1 MTELLYL
8 ADVAEAYVTTFRGRI
23 VALPPGGVVL
33 DRTRFYPT
41 GGGQPCDLGSLRLP
55 DGTALPVLD
64 VAKSGEAVIH
74 RVGRKGSAPS
84 ALVLGTEVDGTIDW
98 PRRHR
103 HMRGHTFQHLL
114 SARVFALTGR
124 RTRKANLTG
133 KGGII
138 EVEGPWPAGITER
151 ELDADVRPYVA
162 ADRTVQIRHLPRAE
176 YERETGGR
184 SGLVPLPPHVD
195 PVRVVEIDAADRC
208 PCGGTHLRRTGEIG
222 GFVLLPP
229 TPLVGGDVRVTFTL
243 DERAPPTPSG

>member
-8 ADVAEAYVTTFRGRI
+8 ATVEEAYVTTFRAQV

-41 GGGQPCDLGSLRLP
+41 GGGQPCDLGALRLA
-55 DGTALPVLD
+55 DGGSVPVTD
-64 VAKSGEAVIH
+64 VAKSGDAVVH
-74 RVGRKGSAPS
+74 RLGRRGPAGSGL
-84 ALVLGTEVDGTIDW
+84 ALAAEVEGTIDW

-124 RTRKANLTG
+124 RTRKANLSG
-133 KGGII
+133 KGGVID
-138 EVEGPWPAGITER
+138 VEGPWPADLPER
-151 ELDADVRPYVA
+151 ALDADVRAYVD
-162 ADRTVQIRHLPRAE
+162 ADRPVRIRQLARAD
-176 YERETGGR
+176 YEREDGGR

-195 PVRVVEIDAADRC
+195 PVRVVEIEAADRC

-222 GFVLLPP
+222 GFGILPP
-229 TPLVGGDVRVTFTL
+229 APMVGGDVRLAFTL
-243 DERAPPTPSG
+243 DERAPPTPLG